1 MEDKGFDYINVIP
14 LVDVMLVLLTIVLT
28 TSTFVATGSM
38 PVELPSAR
46 EVHGDA
52 LKTLTVEIDASGR
65 IFMNAAPVSLE
76 GMRAMMSPLERS
88 LPVQIRADRAIALQ
102 VFVDVLEII
111 QTLGFTRVNLQLEL
125 KK

>member
-38 PVELPSAR
+38 PVELPRAR

-102 VFVDVLEII
+102 VFVDVLETIK
-111 QTLGFTRVNLQLEL
+111 TLGFTRVNLQLER